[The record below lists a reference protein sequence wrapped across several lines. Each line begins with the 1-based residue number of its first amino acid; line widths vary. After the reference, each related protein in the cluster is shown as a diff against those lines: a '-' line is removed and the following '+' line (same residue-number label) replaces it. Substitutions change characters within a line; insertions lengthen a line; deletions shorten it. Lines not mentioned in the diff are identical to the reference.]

1 MFGILTAP
9 SNACPPPDRCD
20 ATVGGSKN
28 GSALLVRVD
37 GAYVA
42 MNRTHRE
49 FFALI
54 DEVDRTRAWADDG
67 ARDLAQWMWMRYGMS
82 DWKARRFIETAAA
95 LPYLPAIS
103 QALERGELGVDKVLE
118 LTRFAKVE
126 TEDGLIPW
134 ARQVSAARIRQEADV
149 VRRGEPDEAA
159 NDDAVRSVTW
169 AFRDE
174 GRRFEMHA
182 QLPAAQGAAVA
193 TAIDRVARTLPS
205 MPDEQGD
212 LHMPARRADAL
223 VGLCSA
229 RLAADPDPDRA
240 TVVVHARVGTADPR
254 SGAEIEG
261 GGVAH
266 PSTLERLLC
275 AARVETVHEDAEG
288 RVIGM
293 GRITRVPP
301 PWLLRQVRYRDG
313 GCRFPGCGTK
323 AFTQAHHIVFWR
335 DGGSTDLDNLATLCS
350 WHHKLVHE
358 YGWWIKGSAQ
368 GDLRWYRPDGACY
381 LAGPSPA
388 HGPPAL
394 TETA

>member
-1 MFGILTAP
+1 MGG
-9 SNACPPPDRCD
+9 NATQLLFERADRAHGD
-20 ATVGGSKN
+20 VGHSQRRFLEAIAEIAATG
-28 GSALLVRVD
+28 
-37 GAYVA
+37 
-42 MNRTHRE
+42 
-49 FFALI
+49 
-54 DEVDRTRAWADDG
+54 AWADDG
-67 ARDLAQWMWMRYGMS
+67 ARDLAQWLWMRYGIS
-82 DWKARRFIETAAA
+82 DWKARRLIDAAAA
-95 LPYLPAIS
+95 LPTLPAIAG
-103 QALERGELGVDKVLE
+103 ALERGDLGIDKVVE
-118 LTRFAKVE
+118 LARFATVE
-126 TEDGLIPW
+126 TEDGLVPW
-134 ARQVSAARIRQEADV
+134 AQRVSAGRIRHEGDV
-149 VRRGEPDEAA
+149 VRRAEPDEATR
-159 NDDAVRSVTW
+159 DDAGRSLTW

-182 QLPAAQGAAVA
+182 DLPAAQGAVVA
-193 TAIDRVARTLPS
+193 KAIDRVAAAIPAL
-205 MPDEQGD
+205 PDEQGD
-212 LHMPARRADAL
+212 FHAPARRADAL

-229 RLAADPDPDRA
+229 RLATEPDLERA
-240 TVVVHARVGTADPR
+240 TVVLHARVGIVGEQA
-254 SGAEIEG
+254 GAEIEG

-368 GDLRWYRPDGACY
+368 GDLRWYRPDGARY
-381 LAGPSPA
+381 VAGPTSA